1 MFYTVIVIEPDVIE
15 SKIIDEQ
22 HFGDKAAAEEF
33 ICEMKEKNFMIAMAK
48 LESNIV
54 A

>member
-1 MFYTVIVIEPDVIE
+1 MFYTVVVIEPGTFE
-15 SKIIDEQ
+15 SKIVDER

-33 ICEMKEKNFMIAMAK
+33 VCEMKEKNFMIAMAK